1 MPTVH
6 SKLKNPI
13 DDQLTNADIMA
24 TLIYKS
30 LSDNIIEILT
40 EEEIEWMRYISYEAS
55 INKKETFLQTIVK
68 ESMLD
73 DLDQAT
79 IHINNKSSHP
89 IEKKM
94 NKLMIIIWRHI
105 YNGNKVKVLEKIKK
119 LQKYQLLVLD
129 KIGDGTHN
137 YQEFSLDSKNG
148 DNRLYYGKVGLDE
161 NIRRYGE
168 TLRVERI
175 RFDNWMR
182 LIS

>member
-13 DDQLTNADIMA
+13 DDQLTNADIMT
-24 TLIYKS
+24 TLIDKS
-30 LSDNIIEILT
+30 LSDHVIEILT
-40 EEEIEWMRYISYEAS
+40 EEEIKWMRSMSYKIS
-55 INKKETFLQTIVK
+55 INRKETFLQSVVK
-68 ESMLD
+68 DTMLD

-79 IHINNKSSHP
+79 IHINNNKYSHP

-129 KIGDGTHN
+129 KIDTHN
-137 YQEFSLDSKNG
+137 YQEFYLDSKNG
-148 DNRLYYGKVGLDE
+148 DKRIYYGKVGLDE
-161 NIRRYGE
+161 NTRRYGE
-168 TLRVERI
+168 SLRVERI

-182 LIS
+182 LIG